1 MFSPIVSVH
10 RWLDLWIRNCRYS
23 GAAELTSATTWMNL
37 QNMMLSE
44 RSQTPKTVHGRT
56 PWIWNLQEFPLWC
69 SRLRSW
75 HATDWSWSQLR
86 SDSWLG
92 NFHKPWV
99 WPKREKKLSRNSKC
113 IETENEFVATGENGD
128 WLQTGTRALWGIVE
142 IFFSFLWLHLWHTE
156 VPGLGVEV
164 KLQATAT
171 VRATPDPSRIC
182 DLHRSLWQHGILN
195 PLSEAG
201 DRTCLLKQ
209 TMSGS

>member
-142 IFFSFLWLHLWHTE
+142 IFFFLSMAAPVAYRSSRVRGRSEAASHSHSQSNTRSNPHLWPTPQL
-156 VPGLGVEV
+156 V
-164 KLQATAT
+164 AT
-171 VRATPDPSRIC
+171 RDP
-182 DLHRSLWQHGILN
+182 
-195 PLSEAG
+195 
-201 DRTCLLKQ
+201 
-209 TMSGS
+209 